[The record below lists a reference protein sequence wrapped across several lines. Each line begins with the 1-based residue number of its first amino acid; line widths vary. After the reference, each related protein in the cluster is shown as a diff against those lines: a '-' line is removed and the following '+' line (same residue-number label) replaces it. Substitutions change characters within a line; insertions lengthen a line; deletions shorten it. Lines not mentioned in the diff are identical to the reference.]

1 MKKKENKQHQTTFSF
16 QSVKIAF
23 VLINV
28 ADSNLIFTFLSCR
41 EKAHDNKDFSCENST
56 PHRESR
62 ITTRYVEP
70 CSITFSWDL
79 H

>member
-41 EKAHDNKDFSCENST
+41 PAVLLFLGIYTRNITLYKKYYHSQEVLPFTKKDACN
-56 PHRESR
+56 
-62 ITTRYVEP
+62 I
-70 CSITFSWDL
+70 
-79 H
+79 